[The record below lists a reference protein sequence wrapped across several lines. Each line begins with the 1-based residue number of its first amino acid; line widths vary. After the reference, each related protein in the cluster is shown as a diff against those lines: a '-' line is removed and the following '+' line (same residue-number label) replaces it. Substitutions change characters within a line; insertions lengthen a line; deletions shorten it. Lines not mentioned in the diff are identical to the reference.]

1 MPSPNTRPMH
11 VRSVSNPVVLRS
23 MGEAVDFLRA
33 LPIAEHAGMLIEV
46 IEAADAPE
54 LERRGPVG
62 FETFA
67 SAMRIPVRLA
77 S

>member
-11 VRSVSNPVVLRS
+11 VRPVSTPVVLRS

-54 LERRGPVG
+54 LERRARLA

-67 SAMRIPVRLA
+67 AAMRIPVRLA

>member
-1 MPSPNTRPMH
+1 MPSLDTRPTH
-11 VRSVSNPVVLRS
+11 VRLASNPVILRS

-33 LPIAEHAGMLIEV
+33 LPIAEHAGTLIDV
-46 IEAADAPE
+46 MEAADAPE
-54 LERRGPVG
+54 LERRAWLA

-67 SAMRIPVRLA
+67 AAMRISVRLA